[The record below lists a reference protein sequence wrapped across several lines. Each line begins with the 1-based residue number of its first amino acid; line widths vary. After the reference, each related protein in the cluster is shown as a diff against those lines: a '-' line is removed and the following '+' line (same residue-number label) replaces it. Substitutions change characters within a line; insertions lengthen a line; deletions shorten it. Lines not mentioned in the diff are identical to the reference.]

1 MNEKKPSYRP
11 PLILALETATSCG
24 SVALVA
30 ADRCFGEY
38 SLHSDLTHSRRLLAS
53 ITKLMAET
61 YTTWEDID
69 AVAVSSGPGSFT
81 GLRIGMSTAK
91 GLVMAAEKDL
101 LGVPTLDGL
110 ASQFP
115 FVDHLIC
122 PVIDARKKEVYTAF
136 FRADEQGMARRQSD
150 YMALAPARLGEM
162 IKEKTIFIG
171 DGILACEAMLKELG
185 QLALLPPPP
194 LHMPRAAAI
203 GMLAIEKWERG
214 EVLDPAAAV
223 PLYVRAS
230 DAEINFPKGISEKV
244 SSG

>member
-1 MNEKKPSYRP
+1 MNGKKPSCKP
-11 PLILALETATSCG
+11 PLILALETATVCG

-30 ADRCFGEY
+30 ADRCLGEY
-38 SLHSDLTHSRRLLAS
+38 SLQSDLTHSRRLLVSVA
-53 ITKLMAET
+53 KLMAET
-61 YTTWEDID
+61 HTGWEDID
-69 AVAVSSGPGSFT
+69 AIAVSSGPGSFT

-101 LGVPTLDGL
+101 VGVPTLDGL

-136 FRADEQGMARRQSD
+136 FRADEQGMVRRQSE

-171 DGILACEAMLKELG
+171 DGILSCEEMLNELG

-203 GMLAIEKWERG
+203 GMLAIEKWKRG
-214 EVLDPAAAV
+214 ELLEPAGAV

-230 DAEINFPKGISEKV
+230 DAEINFPRGISEKV
-244 SSG
+244 CRG

>member
-1 MNEKKPSYRP
+1 MNRKKPSYRP
-11 PLILALETATSCG
+11 PLILALETATACG

-30 ADRCFGEY
+30 ADRCLGEY
-38 SLHSDLTHSRRLLAS
+38 SLQSDLTHSRRLLAS
-53 ITKLMAET
+53 VAKLMAET
-61 YTTWEDID
+61 HTSGENID
-69 AVAVSSGPGSFT
+69 AIAVSSGPGSFT

-101 LGVPTLDGL
+101 VGVPTLDGL
-110 ASQFP
+110 AGQLP

-136 FRADEQGMARRQSD
+136 FRADEQGMVRRQSE
-150 YMALAPARLGEM
+150 YIALAPARLGEM

-171 DGILACEAMLKELG
+171 DGILSCEVMLKELG

-194 LHMPRAAAI
+194 LHMPRAVTI

-214 EVLDPAAAV
+214 ELLDPAGAV

-230 DAEINFPKGISEKV
+230 DAEINFPRGISEKV

>member
-11 PLILALETATSCG
+11 PLILAFETATSCG

-30 ADRCFGEY
+30 ADRCLAEY

-53 ITKLMAET
+53 VTRLMADT
-61 YTTWEDID
+61 HTSWEDID

-110 ASQFP
+110 ASQLP
-115 FVDHLIC
+115 YADQQIC

-136 FRADEQGMARRQSD
+136 FRADEQGMVRRQSD
-150 YMALAPARLGEM
+150 YMTLAPARLGEM
-162 IKEKTIFIG
+162 IKEQTVFIG

-185 QLALLPPPP
+185 QLALLSPPL

-214 EVLDPAAAV
+214 DVLDPATAV

-230 DAEINFPKGISEKV
+230 DAEINFPGGISEKV